1 MVRIPTL
8 TNNNNNEINSQTLE
22 IIKIQNPINNKYK
35 NIKPVENNQ
44 TRDLYNRTKKLKYWT
59 DRIHT
64 DLDVYDKKDV
74 LTFLEIMQEKGN

>member
-1 MVRIPTL
+1 LVRIPTL

-22 IIKIQNPINNKYK
+22 IIKIQNPNNNKYK

>member
-44 TRDLYNRTKKLKYWT
+44 MRDLYNRTKKLKYWT

>member
-59 DRIHT
+59 DRRHT